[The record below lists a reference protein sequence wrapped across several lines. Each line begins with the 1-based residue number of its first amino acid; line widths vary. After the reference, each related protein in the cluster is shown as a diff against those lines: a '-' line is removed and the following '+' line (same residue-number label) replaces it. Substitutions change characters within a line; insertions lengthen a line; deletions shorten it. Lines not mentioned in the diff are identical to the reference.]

1 MDQPTAAPV
10 KDLGTQPYA
19 LDPSLVARFRRD
31 GHVVVRG
38 VASPAEVA
46 ACRPAIQRG
55 AATLRREKR
64 PLEERDTYGRAFLQ
78 SCNLWRV
85 EPDVE
90 RFVRSP
96 RFGDIAAAQEVV
108 VAP

>member
-1 MDQPTAAPV
+1 MNEITE
-10 KDLGTQPYA
+10 PYA
-19 LDPSLVARFRRD
+19 LDAAFVDRFRRD
-31 GHVVVRG
+31 GHIVLRG
-38 VASPAEVA
+38 LAAPDDVA
-46 ACRPAIQRG
+46 AYRPAIQRG
-55 AATLRREKR
+55 AKTLRHEKR

-96 RFGDIAAAQEVV
+96 RFGGGARGGFPLLGRAHAAARTD
-108 VAP
+108 